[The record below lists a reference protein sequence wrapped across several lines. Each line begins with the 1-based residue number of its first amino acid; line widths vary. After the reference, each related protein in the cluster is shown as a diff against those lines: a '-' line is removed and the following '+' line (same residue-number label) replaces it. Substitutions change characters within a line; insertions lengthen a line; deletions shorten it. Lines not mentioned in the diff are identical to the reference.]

1 MCSRGCRFCLAVT
14 DPARVHR
21 YWKDQFQSAS
31 PVGDASQMDNTAPA
45 QSVPPNVE
53 MSMPVVALPVAS
65 VTGGLNADQLAKQ
78 PTAPGQPVVM
88 NLSAQQQPQ
97 KHSVAI

>member
-1 MCSRGCRFCLAVT
+1 MG
-14 DPARVHR
+14 
-21 YWKDQFQSAS
+21 
-31 PVGDASQMDNTAPA
+31 A
-45 QSVPPNVE
+45 QCC
-53 MSMPVVALPVAS
+53 S

-88 NLSAQQQPQ
+88 NLAAQQQPQ